1 MDAARR
7 RFGQRLRELREA
19 SRKRLKDL
27 AEVMEWST
35 VYVSDIELG
44 RRNPP
49 SPENIRKM
57 SISLG
62 VDPKELLDL
71 ADREMKRVEL
81 ELDDGRPNRTEM
93 ALMLARS
100 WDGLSEEEV
109 TEIKGILNRK
119 DESSDESRSNG

>member
-1 MDAARR
+1 MERAKK
-7 RFGQRLRELREA
+7 RFGERLRELREE

-27 AEVMEWST
+27 AEVMGWST

-49 SPENIRKM
+49 APEHIRKM
-57 SISLG
+57 GNFFG
-62 VDPKELLDL
+62 VSPKELLDL
-71 ADREMKRVEL
+71 ADREMQRVEL
-81 ELDDGRPNRTEM
+81 DLNEENPSRTEM

-109 TEIKGILNRK
+109 SQIKEILDRK
-119 DESSDESRSNG
+119 DLGKR